1 MTIKE
6 IFMSLLTVEHLF
18 SALLPFSQRLQ
29 GLIDTLGLDLSPY
42 DTDHIALRVND
53 TEQAKQLHQAWLA
66 YGDEI
71 SNNMING
78 RPIVVVKTREALTFG
93 DWKTHCVELPYPGD
107 KAYPEEGWEHAEWV
121 IPSLATTPEALLE
134 DVFALFPTL
143 ISEWD
148 TLEEKG
154 VKVKLSAPSGEGER
168 LANPTVAFK
177 GKGVC
182 IKLHPVTLEQV
193 IESEQ

>member
-1 MTIKE
+1 
-6 IFMSLLTVEHLF
+6 MSSLTVEHLF
-18 SALLPFSQRLQ
+18 SSLLLFSQRLQ
-29 GLIDTLGLDLSPY
+29 ELIETLEIDLSPY
-42 DTDHIALRVND
+42 EADHIALRVNN
-53 TEQAKQLHQAWLA
+53 TEQAKQLHLAWLA

-121 IPSLATTPEALLE
+121 IPSQATTPEALLD
-134 DVFALFPTL
+134 DVFSLFPSL
-143 ISEWD
+143 KAQWNA
-148 TLEEKG
+148 LGEKG
-154 VKVKLSAPSGEGER
+154 VKVKLSSPSGEGER

-177 GKGVC
+177 AKGVC
-182 IKLHPVTLEQV
+182 IKLHSVTLEQV